1 MVRIK
6 IKPVGDN
13 NYVGYFSDRDKIGTY
28 LKEKINVFKENMLL
42 VIDKLDDYSYDF
54 DEKACSLLKPVFDYY
69 DDMKLRY
76 EMREKEKAEEEHY
89 RKVVELMASIGNDYE
104 EKITKMKEF
113 RKDLLLDNIE
123 DIVDYKKNKR

>member
-54 DEKACSLLKPVFDYY
+54 DEKASCSYY
-69 DDMKLRY
+69 QHCADCRY
-76 EMREKEKAEEEHY
+76 FGSCGVCCNSGFQNACSYRAY
-89 RKVVELMASIGNDYE
+89 RKVYSD
-104 EKITKMKEF
+104 
-113 RKDLLLDNIE
+113 
-123 DIVDYKKNKR
+123 

>member
-6 IKPVGDN
+6 IKPDGDN

-28 LKEKINVFKENMLL
+28 LKEKINVFKEKMLL

-54 DEKACSLLKPVFDYY
+54 DEKACDFLKPVFDYY
-69 DDMKLRY
+69 DDIKLKR
-76 EMREKEKAEEEHY
+76 EMRKKEMAEEERY
-89 RKVVELMASIGNDYE
+89 RKVVELMVSAGNDYE

-113 RKDLLLDNIE
+113 RKDLLSDNII
-123 DIVDYKKNKR
+123 DYVDYKKNKR